1 MISLQILSSV
11 NNILI
16 FIDFK
21 VTFTFIDQDA
31 VLYIGISRKVALI
44 N

>member
-1 MISLQILSSV
+1 MISLQILYSG
-11 NNILI
+11 NNTLI

-21 VTFTFIDQDA
+21 VIFTFIDQDA
-31 VLYIGISRKVALI
+31 GLYIEISRKAALI